1 MTCFD
6 ASGSTGKIDRLAD
19 PAGSLFAED
28 TSGNAR
34 PGAFAGGVALAQA
47 GPLATEPNP
56 AAGFDGID
64 DQVSRSVALT
74 ATANLTLEA
83 WAYWGGGAGNKLILY
98 NGTPGSNGYGFVV
111 SNGTCGSGSN
121 LYLLLGGK
129 SCGAINGGPMPVN
142 QWVHIA
148 AARTSGGTW
157 TLYVNGASKG
167 TSTIAPNTPTGSTS
181 LSPSGYRFNG
191 RVDEVALYDRSLG
204 ATIISAHYQRATTT
218 VSATKRY
225 LLGGLFETDSAG
237 TVTAYSVAGPEGDLA
252 RYTGAPTTSL
262 VPNFLYYN
270 AHGSLAAQAN
280 GSGTRLAAY
289 TYDVFGAASQ
299 ASLPGNTT
307 AERYT
312 GRWDKQLD
320 TASALIEMGVRPYDP
335 TLGRFL
341 AIDPIEGGA
350 LNNYDYAGQDPINSY
365 DLSGLTMK
373 KEAGVPGFGGGG
385 NIHLWDLSLI
395 HI

>member
-1 MTCFD
+1 
-6 ASGSTGKIDRLAD
+6 
-19 PAGSLFAED
+19 
-28 TSGNAR
+28 
-34 PGAFAGGVALAQA
+34 
-47 GPLATEPNP
+47 
-56 AAGFDGID
+56 
-64 DQVSRSVALT
+64 
-74 ATANLTLEA
+74 
-83 WAYWGGGAGNKLILY
+83 
-98 NGTPGSNGYGFVV
+98 
-111 SNGTCGSGSN
+111 
-121 LYLLLGGK
+121 
-129 SCGAINGGPMPVN
+129 MPVN

-148 AARTSGGTW
+148 AARTAGGTW
-157 TLYVNGASKG
+157 TLYVNGVSKG

-181 LSPSGYRFNG
+181 LSPSGFRFNG

-237 TVTAYSVAGPEGDLA
+237 AVTAYSVAGPEGDLA
-252 RYTGAPTTSL
+252 RYTGAPTSSL

-335 TLGRFL
+335 ALGRFL
-341 AIDPIEGGA
+341 AIDPVEGGA
-350 LNNYDYAGQDPINSY
+350 LNNYDYALQDPINVY
-365 DLSGLTMK
+365 DLDGQFAVLIPVALGLRIAAPVVVGSIARQVTRNSSRPASRLVMSPRVQTQAQQDLYHRIPDRVSRIVVRGGRESVGTTGLQTFK
-373 KEAGVPGFGGGG
+373 AGGSFGGRRGTFEIAG
-385 NIHLWDLSLI
+385 KDINGKFVVFHRFFRPDRQSGR
-395 HI
+395 

>member
-111 SNGTCGSGSN
+111 SNGACGSGSN
-121 LYLLLGGK
+121 LYLILGGK

-148 AARTSGGTW
+148 AARTSG
-157 TLYVNGASKG
+157 S
-167 TSTIAPNTPTGSTS
+167 
-181 LSPSGYRFNG
+181 
-191 RVDEVALYDRSLG
+191 
-204 ATIISAHYQRATTT
+204 
-218 VSATKRY
+218 
-225 LLGGLFETDSAG
+225 
-237 TVTAYSVAGPEGDLA
+237 
-252 RYTGAPTTSL
+252 
-262 VPNFLYYN
+262 
-270 AHGSLAAQAN
+270 
-280 GSGTRLAAY
+280 
-289 TYDVFGAASQ
+289 
-299 ASLPGNTT
+299 
-307 AERYT
+307 
-312 GRWDKQLD
+312 
-320 TASALIEMGVRPYDP
+320 
-335 TLGRFL
+335 
-341 AIDPIEGGA
+341 
-350 LNNYDYAGQDPINSY
+350 
-365 DLSGLTMK
+365 
-373 KEAGVPGFGGGG
+373 
-385 NIHLWDLSLI
+385 
-395 HI
+395 